1 MRQSEDEQGYALIIV
16 LFVVVFIT
24 IMTAVFMRGALSN
37 AKQEIR
43 VDENNL
49 VVVAAESGVDYYT
62 FELKKAFNKDDLQK
76 IVNQEVEKYNN
87 SKSPII
93 PLEIQAKLIDK
104 VKSNINRIVAEIDKV
119 QSNSSYDMADDFDH
133 ELMLPLEIKVNR
145 GSNGEQFIKV
155 AGDVKGEQKS
165 RIMNT
170 KLLNFNLN
178 FSIPPISSSENNEN
192 SNNGSEGIILPTNVC
207 IKTTDIENEN
217 CLFPKNKTSDL
228 KSVEESKVFLDGDY
242 SGWKDVDIDESYFY
256 MKNFT
261 NGAKWNVEDSD
272 LVVTGNFNK
281 YSNFELEK
289 SKLLIGGN
297 FVESGKVDFDESH
310 ITIGGK
316 FLVSTGESEIEDS
329 FMLVGSNFDSPSK
342 IKIQKTHLT
351 IGGTMLFNSGGTF
364 QDSSLKIASDLTAPS
379 KLYIQNS
386 KLTIG
391 GKLLLN
397 TGADIENS
405 EMIVGSDVS
414 TSTPLKLK
422 DSNIIIGGN
431 LKLTNQSDWLGA
443 NVKIVG
449 NLTSP
454 NGIKI
459 QSSTIITKS
468 TELGTLN
475 LQKTKFCAED
485 FNVKQNLTLDK
496 ESEIYYLKTSTHK
509 DKNNQINQLSKAEF
523 DVMCSYNLTIEDP
536 ILPKKPKQPGESQ
549 QKPNSPDDILWYEY
563 EPKLEKVTY

>member
-1 MRQSEDEQGYALIIV
+1 M
-16 LFVVVFIT
+16 
-24 IMTAVFMRGALSN
+24 
-37 AKQEIR
+37 
-43 VDENNL
+43 
-49 VVVAAESGVDYYT
+49 
-62 FELKKAFNKDDLQK
+62 
-76 IVNQEVEKYNN
+76 
-87 SKSPII
+87 
-93 PLEIQAKLIDK
+93 
-104 VKSNINRIVAEIDKV
+104 
-119 QSNSSYDMADDFDH
+119 
-133 ELMLPLEIKVNR
+133 
-145 GSNGEQFIKV
+145 
-155 AGDVKGEQKS
+155 
-165 RIMNT
+165 
-170 KLLNFNLN
+170 
-178 FSIPPISSSENNEN
+178 
-192 SNNGSEGIILPTNVC
+192 
-207 IKTTDIENEN
+207 
-217 CLFPKNKTSDL
+217 
-228 KSVEESKVFLDGDY
+228 
-242 SGWKDVDIDESYFY
+242 
-256 MKNFT
+256 
-261 NGAKWNVEDSD
+261 
-272 LVVTGNFNK
+272 
-281 YSNFELEK
+281 
-289 SKLLIGGN
+289 
-297 FVESGKVDFDESH
+297 
-310 ITIGGK
+310 
-316 FLVSTGESEIEDS
+316 STGESEIEDS

-351 IGGTMLFNSGGTF
+351 IGGTMLFNSGGISKI
-364 QDSSLKIASDLTAPS
+364 SSLKIASDLTAPS

-509 DKNNQINQLSKAEF
+509 DKNNQIKQLSKAEF

-563 EPKLEKVTY
+563 EPKLEKVTYWRQNEMNEKGEHPNETKKYKISLALGVLLLVISAVFAQQAYAGDGFFSNFKKFSKHTYAGPFDISKHNRKNAKAKR